1 MKKKSLFSGISAKL
15 ALAAVALAAV
25 VVTSCEKEEFKV
37 EPVEIPN
44 ASATIAITVYSLDN
58 GSVLQSSTETV
69 AAGADGTIAAQTKTI
84 SAPSIAGYLPGE
96 DVTVAIPAL
105 AKGQFALIP
114 AYIYLQSELSA
125 AKNPVVTEDKVQ
137 KDTPRF
143 PEPSEYTND
152 SGKDE
157 LRTITYNTI
166 RGQAIVNL
174 DEVYEYIDTYVPATR
189 TFSNADI
196 IAILKALINSYNAD
210 FKEDPATATIIIPA
224 NTTVRIVPKTSMNNV
239 VCTISTTIEGILY
252 TVPDVHMI
260 KAGATTFEIKS
271 NGHDH
276 GHGGGNSGGGAGG
289 K

>member
-15 ALAAVALAAV
+15 ALAAVALIAAV
-25 VVTSCEKEEFKV
+25 FASCEKEEFNI

-44 ASATIAITVYSLDN
+44 ASATISITVYSLET

-69 AAGADGTIAAQTKTI
+69 AAGADGAIAAQTKTI
-84 SAPSIAGYLPGE
+84 TAPRIAGYLPGE
-96 DVTVAIPAL
+96 DVIVTIPAL
-105 AKGQFALIP
+105 AKGQFALVP
-114 AYIYLQSELSA
+114 ANIYLQSELGA
-125 AKNPVVTEDKVQ
+125 AKNTVVTENSVQ
-137 KDTPRF
+137 PGTPML
-143 PEPSEYTND
+143 PTQSEVKND
-152 SGKDE
+152 SDKDV
-157 LRTITYNTI
+157 LKTITYNAY
-166 RGQAIVNL
+166 RGQIIENL
-174 DEVYEYIDTYVPATR
+174 DEVYEYIDSYTAT
-189 TFSNADI
+189 TKAFSNADI

-210 FKEDPATATIIIPA
+210 FKEEPATATIIIPA

-252 TVPDVHMI
+252 TVPNVHMI

-276 GHGGGNSGGGAGG
+276 GRGGGNSGGGAGG